1 MKALIALAVSLPLV
15 AQAAPCPTQMDVAA
29 VVASGFSCSE
39 GDKTFADFTVT
50 DAPMGANVLFEP
62 TGAKT
67 FLLSLSRD
75 GNLFEP
81 GKVQFDYTV
90 TATGATITQG
100 TVGVDVPT
108 ISPDVVTVSS
118 MNGMVLEPKT
128 LINGGTASIEF
139 HPPVQSV
146 MVTNSSVVLNGDVL
160 TSISNTFT
168 QTPVGVSEP
177 SSLSL
182 LALGLGAI
190 LIKRRKGVRT

>member
-1 MKALIALAVSLPLV
+1 MRYLLLALLPLV
-15 AQAAPCPTQMDVAA
+15 AQAAPCPTQTDVAM
-29 VVASGFSCSE
+29 VVTPGFSCNE
-39 GDKTFADFTVT
+39 GDKTFSDFMVS
-50 DAPMGANVLFEP
+50 DAPMGAAILFEP

-90 TATGATITQG
+90 TATSASITLG

-108 ISPDVVTVSS
+108 IDPDVITVSS

-146 MVTNSSVVLNGDVL
+146 EVTNSSVVLNGDVL

-168 QTPVGVSEP
+168 QVPVSVPEP
-177 SSLSL
+177 ASLGL
-182 LALGLGAI
+182 MALGLGGLLAM
-190 LIKRRKGVRT
+190 RRKGVAR